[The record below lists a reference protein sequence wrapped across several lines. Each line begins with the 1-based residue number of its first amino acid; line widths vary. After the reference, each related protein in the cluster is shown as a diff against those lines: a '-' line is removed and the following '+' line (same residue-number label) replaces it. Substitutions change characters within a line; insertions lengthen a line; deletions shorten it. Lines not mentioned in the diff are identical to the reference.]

1 MKIPGLFWG
10 QFRRDGA
17 LALRQPGELAN
28 PLAFFVLV
36 ITLFP
41 LGVSPESAVLAPL
54 AAGVL
59 WIAALWR
66 RCWVWK
72 GFFAGIGMRVR

>member
-1 MKIPGLFWG
+1 MKIPGLFC
-10 QFRRDGA
+10 A
-17 LALRQPGELAN
+17 VAATESALRQPGELAK

-41 LGVSPESAVLAPL
+41 LGVSPESAMLAPL

-59 WIAALWR
+59 WIAALLATLLGLEGLFR
-66 RCWVWK
+66 RD
-72 GFFAGIGMRVR
+72 R